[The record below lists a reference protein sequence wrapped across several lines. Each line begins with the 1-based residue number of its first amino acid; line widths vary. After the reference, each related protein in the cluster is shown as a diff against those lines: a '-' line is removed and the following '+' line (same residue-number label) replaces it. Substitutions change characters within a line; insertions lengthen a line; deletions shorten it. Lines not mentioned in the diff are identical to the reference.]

1 MMLANSELWEVIS
14 VIQVKLPAP
23 VGFALS
29 MVHDSIH
36 VPLTIFTVS
45 FRTVFTFTNDVP
57 AAEFIPGNVTGP
69 RVI

>member
-1 MMLANSELWEVIS
+1 MLANSELWEVIS

-29 MVHDSIH
+29 MAHDSIH
-36 VPLTIFTVS
+36 DPLTIVTMS
-45 FRTVFTFTNDVP
+45 FRIIFTFTNDVP

>member
-1 MMLANSELWEVIS
+1 MLANSELWEVIS
-14 VIQVKLPAP
+14 VIQVKLPDP

-29 MVHDSIH
+29 MAHDSIH

-45 FRTVFTFTNDVP
+45 FRVVFTFTNDVP
-57 AAEFIPGNVTGP
+57 AAEFIPTNMTGP

>member
-1 MMLANSELWEVIS
+1 MLANSELWEVIS

-29 MVHDSIH
+29 MAHDFIH
-36 VPLTIFTVS
+36 APLTIVTMS
-45 FRTVFTFTNDVP
+45 FRIIFTFTNDVP